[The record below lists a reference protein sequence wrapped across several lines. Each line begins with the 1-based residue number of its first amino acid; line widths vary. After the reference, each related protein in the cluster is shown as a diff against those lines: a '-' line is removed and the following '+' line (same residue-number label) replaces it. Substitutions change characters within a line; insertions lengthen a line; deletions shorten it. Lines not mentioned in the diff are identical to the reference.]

1 MYVITTIIVI
11 CVVLLFLRGLYLS
24 YLDSLREDVPPPHSL
39 TNEGKLRAAYRNAYF
54 ANLSLSDDEWKAL
67 ASRWNS
73 FDFCS
78 ISRDACIRGGLWIGQ
93 NSTFNK
99 LKPPKQKLKNILN
112 GVLKLLFTATGITV
126 AFFALIFL
134 GFESVETKEQQEIQM
149 WCNEYMPELSIRA
162 CMDEAGL

>member
-1 MYVITTIIVI
+1 
-11 CVVLLFLRGLYLS
+11 
-24 YLDSLREDVPPPHSL
+24 
-39 TNEGKLRAAYRNAYF
+39 
-54 ANLSLSDDEWKAL
+54 
-67 ASRWNS
+67 
-73 FDFCS
+73 
-78 ISRDACIRGGLWIGQ
+78 
-93 NSTFNK
+93 

-134 GFESVETKEQQEIQM
+134 GFESVETKEQQKIQM